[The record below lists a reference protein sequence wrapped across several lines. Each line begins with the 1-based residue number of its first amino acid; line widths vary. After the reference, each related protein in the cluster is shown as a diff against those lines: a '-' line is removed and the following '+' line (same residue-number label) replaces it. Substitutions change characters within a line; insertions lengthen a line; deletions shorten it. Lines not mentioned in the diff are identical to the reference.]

1 MRHPSAKASG
11 GGAGLREGS
20 TSFSVEKEAKRL
32 LLIWAGG
39 VRKSRLQ
46 RNKIFCAA
54 FFKKAAAFLG
64 LFALG
69 LRNDGYPET
78 LP

>member
-1 MRHPSAKASG
+1 MRNSSAKASG

-39 VRKSRLQ
+39 VRTSRLQ

-54 FFKKAAAFLG
+54 FF
-64 LFALG
+64 
-69 LRNDGYPET
+69 
-78 LP
+78 